1 MTVMATPV
9 PRSLPSVRRV
19 SAVRAG
25 LEIREFFRERD
36 AVVFTFLFPIM
47 FLLLLSSIFHGTVDG
62 VGARQLYVP
71 GMIAAGVASTSFLTL
86 GIGIAGERDDGTLRR
101 LVGTPMPKVAY
112 FFGKVAM
119 VSVVGTIE
127 TLILMVVG
135 RVVFGVQLP
144 AGPGRW
150 ITLVW
155 VCGLGLMASS
165 LLGLAVSSL
174 PRSARSATAVIN
186 LPFVAL
192 EFISGVFVPF
202 NQLPHGLQVVASIF
216 PLKWMAQGL
225 RSAFLP
231 ERFQRVEM
239 THSWQHGTTAIVLLA
254 WCALGLILCLV
265 TFRWK
270 GRGQG

>member
-1 MTVMATPV
+1 
-9 PRSLPSVRRV
+9 
-19 SAVRAG
+19 
-25 LEIREFFRERD
+25 
-36 AVVFTFLFPIM
+36 
-47 FLLLLSSIFHGTVDG
+47 
-62 VGARQLYVP
+62 
-71 GMIAAGVASTSFLTL
+71 
-86 GIGIAGERDDGTLRR
+86 
-101 LVGTPMPKVAY
+101 
-112 FFGKVAM
+112 
-119 VSVVGTIE
+119 
-127 TLILMVVG
+127 
-135 RVVFGVQLP
+135 
-144 AGPGRW
+144 
-150 ITLVW
+150 
-155 VCGLGLMASS
+155 
-165 LLGLAVSSL
+165 
-174 PRSARSATAVIN
+174 